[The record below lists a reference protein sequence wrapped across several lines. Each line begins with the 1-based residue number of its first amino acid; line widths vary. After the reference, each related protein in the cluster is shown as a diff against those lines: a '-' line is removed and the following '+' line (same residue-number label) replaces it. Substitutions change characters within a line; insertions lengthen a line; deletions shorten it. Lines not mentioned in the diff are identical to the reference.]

1 MTAKKENITIGQLI
15 FSLLFP
21 ALFPSLILTLS
32 GDTWWIEGWVWGIW
46 FIALCVVT
54 TVYLYE
60 KDPALLKERF
70 QNQRTDNQ
78 KPEQA
83 YIIYLTGLIF
93 FLWLVIMPIDA
104 KRCSWTVFPLWV
116 KIIGGLGLVP
126 SFYFIFRAFYDNTFL
141 SPLIR
146 IQKERKQHVVSTGVY
161 GIVRH
166 PMYLGAVLM
175 FLATPLL
182 LSSFYGFLIA
192 ILLIVLLIVR
202 LLGEERM
209 LTEELEG
216 YKVYK
221 KKVKYRLFP
230 HIW

>member
-1 MTAKKENITIGQLI
+1 MAKEENITTGQFI
-15 FSLLFP
+15 FSLIFPCLFP
-21 ALFPSLILTLS
+21 ALIISLS
-32 GDTWWIEGWVWGIW
+32 GDLHWIEGWIWGVW
-46 FIALCVVT
+46 FVALCVIT
-54 TVYLYE
+54 TVYLHA

-70 QNQRTDNQ
+70 QQQRTDNQ

-93 FLWLVIMPIDA
+93 FLWLIIMPIDV
-104 KRCSWTVFPLWV
+104 KKCSWTHMPLWV
-116 KIIGGLGLVP
+116 EILGAMGLIP
-126 SFYFIFRAFYDNTFL
+126 SFYFMFRAFYDNTFL

-161 GIVRH
+161 GYVRH

-182 LSSFYGFLIA
+182 LGSFYGLFIGLLLVVLI
-192 ILLIVLLIVR
+192 IVR
-202 LLGEERM
+202 LLGEEAM
-209 LTEELEG
+209 LVEELDG
-216 YKVYK
+216 YKAYK